1 MASFTS
7 KESLKVHL
15 QIDHKVTDDE
25 LDKFLENVQPSE
37 IQTQKIQIVDYH
49 LLKNPVSSM
58 NESPNKPKS
67 KIFIKDVTLLRK
79 PDLPNE
85 INLPNIFD
93 SLDLTHEDDIFDD
106 FLAADEQEDFDFDF
120 EEPTINIEQDDVII
134 ANSEVLNSS
143 LAGKIFVRKNLCE
156 EATKIDSPE
165 PDLKSTAAYESS
177 TSKIFVRS
185 HESLT
190 SQIITTDVVQQPSES
205 STPDCVIVSSEIIK
219 EAPTPNKIFI
229 RNIETLTNPQAAD
242 VINKPF
248 FDENVTNTAANFLS
262 HSTTNYASN
271 FTPSI
276 YVRSYDSLI
285 SESHQQKTTETP
297 EESSQ
302 SICKISIK
310 NMNTL
315 IEPTLM
321 NPPSL
326 GM

>member
-1 MASFTS
+1 MKSFTS

-15 QIDHKVTDDE
+15 QIDHKVNEDE
-25 LDKFLENVQPSE
+25 LDKFLDSMLPTET
-37 IQTQKIQIVDYH
+37 QTQKIQIVDYH
-49 LLKNPVSSM
+49 LLKNPASCM

-106 FLAADEQEDFDFDF
+106 FLAAADEPEDFDFDF
-120 EEPTINIEQDDVII
+120 EEPTVNIEQDDVII
-134 ANSEVLNSS
+134 ANSDMLNSS
-143 LAGKIFVRKNLCE
+143 LPGKIFVRKNLCE
-156 EATKIDSPE
+156 ESTKTDIPE
-165 PDLKSTAAYESS
+165 TELKSTAYESS

-190 SQIITTDVVQQPSES
+190 SQVITTDVAQQPSES

-229 RNIETLTNPQAAD
+229 RNIETLTNPQTAD
-242 VINKPF
+242 AINKPF
-248 FDENVTNTAANFLS
+248 FDENVANTTANFS
-262 HSTTNYASN
+262 TNYAN
-271 FTPSI
+271 AFTPSI

-285 SESHQQKTTETP
+285 SESHQQETT
-297 EESSQ
+297 ESSQ